1 MNQRRTNSAGTGAPD
16 FRWYRP
22 APLNKQLTVGPE
34 SSEQSRSSGNCPRHT
49 AFTLI
54 ELLVVIAI
62 IAILAGLLLPSLA
75 QAKQKGQST
84 SCLSNLHQWAMEWQ
98 LYTGNNNDKFP
109 TGMNINGSA
118 DPAPRSAWFDSLARA
133 KWQRKQLLTC
143 PVATQTN
150 SDPTIDWGGLTTAY
164 LMPVASGN
172 NDVYENGEPAS
183 YGANLW
189 IYDAP
194 EDLQGRVQ
202 AFHWRTMTAP
212 HLPDQTPLMLDSM
225 WRGGGPHY
233 DDRVAY
239 MPTQQP
245 GIYTDLT
252 DVADYEMQSFCVP
265 RHSNGQLTQVVF
277 FDGSAKAIKPNQLWS
292 LTWSKG
298 WDPTIGDKG
307 LEMPAWLTSQ

>member
-1 MNQRRTNSAGTGAPD
+1 MNKRQASGPGTGAPGLKHALKD
-16 FRWYRP
+16 RLLFEPDSAEPSKP
-22 APLNKQLTVGPE
+22 AANGG
-34 SSEQSRSSGNCPRHT
+34 RRG

-75 QAKQKGQST
+75 QAKGRGQST
-84 SCLSNLHQWAMEWQ
+84 SCLSNLRQWAMEWQ
-98 LYTGNNNDKFP
+98 LYTSEYHDRFP
-109 TGMNINGSA
+109 TGMNINGSQ
-118 DPAPRSAWFDSLARA
+118 DPAPRSAWFDALARPIL
-133 KWQRKQLLTC
+133 QRKQLLTC

-150 SDPTIDWGGLTTAY
+150 KNSAIDYGGLTTAY
-164 LMPVASGN
+164 LMPVASGA

-194 EDLQGRVQ
+194 EDLQGR
-202 AFHWRTMTAP
+202 AKADHWRTMSAP
-212 HLPDQTPLMLDSM
+212 PLPAQTPLMLDSM

-245 GIYTDLT
+245 GIYTDLV
-252 DVADYEMQSFCVP
+252 DYADYEMEAFCVP
-265 RHSNGQLTQVVF
+265 RHGNGQRTQVVF
-277 FDGSAKAIKPNQLWS
+277 FDGSAKGIKPRDLWT
-292 LTWSKG
+292 LTWSRA
-298 WDPTIGDKG
+298 WDPSNATKG
-307 LEMPAWLTSQ
+307 LNMPAWLTSE